1 MQIKICQ
8 MNDQVFQKF
17 PILKK
22 RNYSEHFV
30 YVLGQNSNLNVK
42 HFHKTIKLIC
52 LFLFFFKKQLLVMQ
66 CCSSGL
72 NHWAYQE
79 PILEGDIIKEHITK
93 TISINYV
100 VSRSFP

>member
-1 MQIKICQ
+1 
-8 MNDQVFQKF
+8 
-17 PILKK
+17 
-22 RNYSEHFV
+22 
-30 YVLGQNSNLNVK
+30 
-42 HFHKTIKLIC
+42 
-52 LFLFFFKKQLLVMQ
+52 MQ

-100 VSRSFP
+100 VSRSFPQVEVEEKILWNYYKLQGKKNI